1 MTEVTDTY
9 SVTAEELTQ
18 FLERYEQLESEKQ
31 DIVEQQKE
39 LKAEIKGRGYDTAV
53 FMALVALRKKNP
65 DDVAEFDAILEMY
78 KQAIGMD

>member
-1 MTEVTDTY
+1 MTEATDTY

-18 FLERYEQLESEKQ
+18 FLERYEQLEAEKQ
-31 DIVEQQKE
+31 DIAEQQKE

-65 DDVAEFDAILEMY
+65 DDVAEFDAVLEIY
-78 KQAIGMD
+78 KQAIGME